1 MTLVVHEADYSL
13 ITLEDASCGT
23 TRKPIHHDQ
32 MAKHIHNIQQN
43 KYIIKDSTLQEYNVI
58 HKLKIT
64 VSLSDFA

>member
-43 KYIIKDSTLQEYNVI
+43 KYIIKDSALQS
-58 HKLKIT
+58 T
-64 VSLSDFA
+64 M